1 MCTMCTCSGLK
12 ILINGELT
20 AFPLCNIL
28 CKQVW
33 SQPPPQA
40 LRFSQGRG
48 ERLVMSRK
56 GPWEGYK
63 RERERDVW
71 VRGRCEA
78 MFSTEQLRIFKCTWI
93 KCLLE
98 TNLASSVKPSI
109 VTGYIIKCDQ
119 TTKTELK
126 LNLWS
131 IHFVVLHFFF
141 TSELIRIMKCKQR
154 LRFTQPDES
163 NSL

>member
-1 MCTMCTCSGLK
+1 MYLLKLYFDHGSVLNSKMPKFAAKYGLHHTWERTLPIRNGSHACMCTMCTCSGLK
-12 ILINGELT
+12 ILMNGELT

-28 CKQVW
+28 CQQVQ
-33 SQPPPQA
+33 SLPPPPQA

-63 RERERDVW
+63 RARERDVW

-98 TNLASSVKPSI
+98 TNVASSVKPSI
-109 VTGYIIKCDQ
+109 VTGYITYDLFI
-119 TTKTELK
+119 L
-126 LNLWS
+126 
-131 IHFVVLHFFF
+131 
-141 TSELIRIMKCKQR
+141 
-154 LRFTQPDES
+154 
-163 NSL
+163 